1 MNRCGRRF
9 NRSTHVA
16 QKNTANHLKTT
27 TTAVCD
33 LRYVSVKPRLNAQ
46 QPDMLNIQSEIMNM
60 QV

>member
-1 MNRCGRRF
+1 MSRAGRLF
-9 NRSTHVA
+9 SRSTHVA

-27 TTAVCD
+27 TTVVCD

>member
-1 MNRCGRRF
+1 MSPTGRPFR
-9 NRSTHVA
+9 RSTHVA

-27 TTAVCD
+27 TKAVCD
-33 LRYVSVKPRLNAQ
+33 LRYVSVKPHLNAQ